1 MDNNLE
7 ENNVSSL
14 YGYKYNGVYYIYFND
29 KFSEYENLG
38 KNIIIELHNINAE
51 KIEKIKS
58 KMNNFNKKTFESNSK
73 YGFFGVESTVY
84 SPSQSYFIEISL
96 WEPTVSEK
104 AQYIYIMDLDSDALV
119 VKHSWETKTI
129 KFIDIRNLW
138 SGRFGYVSP
147 F

>member
-1 MDNNLE
+1 MDNALDTKS
-7 ENNVSSL
+7 VSGL
-14 YGYKYNGVYYIYFND
+14 YGYKFNGVYHMFYD
-29 KFSEYENLG
+29 KEYADYENLG
-38 KNIIIELHNINAE
+38 KDIIIELHNMNLKEIKEIKDNIKKIN
-51 KIEKIKS
+51 
-58 KMNNFNKKTFESNSK
+58 NNTLKKYICDYFN
-73 YGFFGVESTVY
+73 GFYSTAYAPCNIYCV
-84 SPSQSYFIEISL
+84 EISL

>member
-7 ENNVSSL
+7 ENNISGL
-14 YGYKYNGVYYIYFND
+14 YGYKFNGVYYMFFNK
-29 KFSEYENLG
+29 KFSNYENLG
-38 KNIIIELHNINAE
+38 RSIIIELHNMDS
-51 KIEKIKS
+51 KKIKNI
-58 KMNNFNKKTFESNSK
+58 KNINNNTLEKYICDYF
-73 YGFFGVESTVY
+73 YGFYSTAY
-84 SPSQSYFIEISL
+84 SPGGIYCVEISL

-138 SGRFGYVSP
+138 SGRFGYVLP

>member
-7 ENNVSSL
+7 ENNVSGL
-14 YGYKYNGVYYIYFND
+14 YGYKFNGVYYMFFSK
-29 KFSEYENLG
+29 KFANYEILG
-38 KNIIIELHNINAE
+38 RSVIIELHNMDVKRIKEIKNNIKNINHNTLE
-51 KIEKIKS
+51 EY
-58 KMNNFNKKTFESNSK
+58 TFDYF
-73 YGFFGVESTVY
+73 YGFYSTAC
-84 SPSQSYFIEISL
+84 SPYDVCCVEISL

-138 SGRFGYVSP
+138 SGKFGYVSP